1 MTSISVF
8 RALLLATLWA
18 IIPVAG
24 AVDEKEA
31 KPADPKQLVADS
43 WQTLG
48 NFLDDEKHV
57 QFREQL
63 PQAKAIL
70 IVPRLVRGG
79 FILGGSG
86 GRGVVLTQDAKS
98 KGWSQP
104 AFVSVGSAS
113 VGWQAGAEV
122 AEMIFLIMTKSGF
135 KEILDSKIKFGAR
148 TSIAA
153 GGVGKGIGATAHTDV
168 ISFVRGKGLYGGLA
182 GEGMVVNPD
191 AESVKRYYGNNA
203 STEDILVN
211 KKVYS
216 RDASKLVSLLTKA
229 AKASSQP

>member
-104 AFVSVGSAS
+104 AFVSVFHQLPPGPAKARCRTLANAGQHPGGRNPRGI
-113 VGWQAGAEV
+113 VGP
-122 AEMIFLIMTKSGF
+122 M
-135 KEILDSKIKFGAR
+135 
-148 TSIAA
+148 
-153 GGVGKGIGATAHTDV
+153 GGC
-168 ISFVRGKGLYGGLA
+168 R
-182 GEGMVVNPD
+182 VNSPPRAFWGYD
-191 AESVKRYYGNNA
+191 
-203 STEDILVN
+203 
-211 KKVYS
+211 
-216 RDASKLVSLLTKA
+216 RDACVVGVPRA
-229 AKASSQP
+229 AAWARDSRSA